1 MTIDI
6 HIDKLPEMLGRSSD
20 WGKMMHMHNGMHT
33 RVAYCVTD
41 LPLLRVRGLLIL
53 GPFLDHKTHSTV
65 HFPSLNHC
73 AGVGAGSGAAGAGG
87 GGTVPYGRSSDVV
100 AARKTRARREIA
112 RNRLR

>member
-1 MTIDI
+1 
-6 HIDKLPEMLGRSSD
+6 
-20 WGKMMHMHNGMHT
+20 MMHMHNGMHT

-53 GPFLDHKTHSTV
+53 GPFLDHRRIVLYIFLPLTTV
-65 HFPSLNHC
+65 RGWGRGP
-73 AGVGAGSGAAGAGG
+73 ARPEQVAAVR
-87 GGTVPYGRSSDVV
+87 TVPYGRSSDVV

>member
-73 AGVGAGSGAAGAGG
+73 AGVGRRGPGSGRGEQ
-87 GGTVPYGRSSDVV
+87 V
-100 AARKTRARREIA
+100 AAVRALVGRRGRAQDESTT
-112 RNRLR
+112 RNREK